1 MVLVV
6 SGGAGGVG
14 DVGHEL
20 TNLTLGVAASVG
32 GVGQC
37 HLMVLVMLP
46 VLVVGA

>member
-20 TNLTLGVAASVG
+20 TNLGVAASVG